1 MADPTLS
8 CPHCGNTIHLTE
20 SLAAPLLAAERRRL
34 QVEMA
39 PARTQQAE
47 RLAKARTEITAEEQ
61 RKAMAAASERF
72 DSQSRE
78 LAEARQLLQERD
90 GKLTEAL
97 AAQAEAMRRQRA
109 LDDKLREADVV
120 IERRV
125 AEALATTRQQA
136 RQEAE
141 HELRLR
147 VTEREETI
155 ASLQKK
161 LDEMQR
167 KLDAGSQQRQ
177 GEVLELEME
186 ARLRQRFPVDRIDP
200 VAKGDRGGDALHRV
214 VGPQGQDC
222 GTILWESKRTLRW
235 NDAWLGK
242 LKQDQREARAEVAV
256 IVSEALPKGVEHFDL
271 VDGVWI
277 VDPRVAMAIA
287 TSLRHSLIE
296 LASARQAVSGQQGK
310 MELVYRYLTGPHFR
324 QRIQAIV
331 EAFTTMQDDLQRER
345 RLFTKHWARREA
357 QIDRVLQSTLGMYGD
372 LQGISGGSEFFELEG
387 LELPALEDD
396 DGE

>member
-20 SLAAPLLAAERRRL
+20 SLAAPLLAAERRRF
-34 QVEMA
+34 QVEMTR
-39 PARTQQAE
+39 ARATQEE
-47 RLAKARTEITAEEQ
+47 RLALARTEIAADER
-61 RKAMAAASERF
+61 RKAETAAGERF
-72 DSQSRE
+72 ADQTRE
-78 LAEARQLLQERD
+78 LADARQLLQERD
-90 GKLTEAL
+90 RRLTEAL
-97 AAQAEAMRRQRA
+97 AAQAEAMRRQRE

-120 IERRV
+120 VEKRI
-125 AEALATTRQQA
+125 ADALGAARQQA

-141 HELRLR
+141 HDLRLR

-161 LDEMQR
+161 LEEMQR
-167 KLDAGSQQRQ
+167 KLEAGSQQRQ
-177 GEVLELEME
+177 GEVLELEIE
-186 ARLRQRFPVDRIDP
+186 ARLRLRFPVDRIDP
-200 VAKGDRGGDALHRV
+200 VAKGDRGGDALQRV

-222 GTILWESKRTLRW
+222 GAILWESKRTLRW
-235 NDAWLGK
+235 NDAWLDK
-242 LKQDQREARAEVAV
+242 LKQDQRDARAEVAV
-256 IVSEALPKGVEHFDL
+256 IVSEALPRGVEHFDL

-277 VDPRVAMAIA
+277 VEPRVAMAIA

-296 LASARQAVSGQQGK
+296 LASARQAATGQHGK

-324 QRIQAIV
+324 QRVQAIV
-331 EAFTTMQDDLQRER
+331 ESFTTMQDDLQRER

-372 LQGISGGSEFFELEG
+372 LQGIAGGGELFELEG
-387 LELPALEDD
+387 LELPALDD
-396 DGE
+396 DGD